1 MTSMPLL
8 AAADRAFVAAARV
21 ARLATA
27 DREGAPHVV
36 PICFAFDGRAFYS
49 VIDAK
54 PKRVAGGA
62 LRRIRNLRE
71 NPRVALV
78 IDRYAE
84 DWRRLRFVLVR
95 GRARLLRSGL
105 AYRRGLRLL
114 RAKYPQYRAMPLPA
128 RQGWMIR
135 IVPERATSWRGGG
148 GTRPGRGKGRHP

>member
-1 MTSMPLL
+1 MFSF
-8 AAADRAFVAAARV
+8 AEGERAFVTSARV

-27 DREGAPHVV
+27 DRDGAPHVV

-54 PKRVAGGA
+54 PKRATGGA

-84 DWRRLRFVLVR
+84 DWRRLRYVLVR
-95 GRARLLRSGL
+95 GRARILRSG
-105 AYRRGLRLL
+105 ATYRRGLRLL
-114 RAKYPQYRAMPLPA
+114 RAKYPQYRAMALPSS
-128 RQGWMIR
+128 RGWMIQV
-135 IVPERATSWRGGG
+135 IPERAAAWRGGP
-148 GTRPGRGKGRHP
+148 RPGKDGGRRA